1 MKKIVLFAANG
12 FIGKALIDYTVKN
25 HPDYQITAI
34 SRTLMKNLPASVKQV
49 QWDGKT
55 KGNWTIELE
64 HADLVINLAG
74 KSVNC
79 RYTRKN
85 KAAIFASRLDSTRI
99 IGEAIEDCIN
109 KPKCWMNMASAT
121 IYEHSLENPNTEKN
135 GIIGKG
141 FSVNVCK
148 AWEKQFFAFKD
159 LPVRQI
165 VLRTT
170 IVLGESGGVYPVLK
184 RLTRFGL
191 GGKMGKG
198 NQQISWIH
206 IEDFC
211 SAVFFLFENN
221 QAIGI
226 YNVGSPNPVRNKLF
240 QFELRKSLNI
250 HCFINH
256 PKIFLRLGALIIG
269 TENEL
274 VLKSRFIHP
283 EQLNK
288 LGFQFQFPSIDLCL
302 NDLKNKNKQKI

>member
-12 FIGKALIDYTVKN
+12 FIGKALIHYTVKN
-25 HPDYQITAI
+25 HPDYKITAV
-34 SRTLMKNLPASVKQV
+34 SRTPIKDLPITVEQV

-55 KGNWTIELE
+55 KGNWTKELE
-64 HADLVINLAG
+64 HADLVVNLAG

-79 RYTRKN
+79 RYTPKN

-99 IGEAIEDCIN
+99 IGEAIEDCIS

-121 IYEHSLENPNTEKN
+121 IYEHSLENPNTEEN

-170 IVLGESGGVYPVLK
+170 IVLGKNGGVYPVLK
-184 RLTRFGL
+184 RLARFGL

-211 SAVFFLFENN
+211 KTIFFLFENN
-221 QAIGI
+221 QAAGI
-226 YNVGSPNPVRNKLF
+226 YNLGSPNPVQNIFFQSALRN
-240 QFELRKSLNI
+240 SLNI
-250 HCFINH
+250 RYWVVTSLYYF
-256 PKIFLRLGALIIG
+256 
-269 TENEL
+269 
-274 VLKSRFIHP
+274 
-283 EQLNK
+283 
-288 LGFQFQFPSIDLCL
+288 SIC
-302 NDLKNKNKQKI
+302 N

>member
-12 FIGKALIDYTVKN
+12 FIGKALIEYTLKN
-25 HPDYQITAI
+25 HPDYKITAV
-34 SRTLMKNLPASVKQV
+34 SRAPMKNLPLAVEQV

-55 KGNWTIELE
+55 KGSWTKELE
-64 HADLVINLAG
+64 HADLVVNLAG

-79 RYTRKN
+79 RYTPKN

-99 IGEAIEDCIN
+99 IGEAIEDCTN

-121 IYEHSLENPNTEKN
+121 IYEHSLENPNTEAN

-165 VLRTT
+165 ALRTT
-170 IVLGESGGVYPVLK
+170 IVLGKNGGVYPVLK
-184 RLTRFGL
+184 RLARFGL

-211 SAVFFLFENN
+211 KAIFFLFDNN
-221 QAIGI
+221 QAAGI
-226 YNVGSPNPVRNKLF
+226 YNLGSPNPVQNKFF
-240 QFELRKSLNI
+240 QSALRKSLDI
-250 HCFINH
+250 HSFINQ
-256 PKIFLRLGALIIG
+256 PKWILGFGAIIIG

-274 VLKSRFIHP
+274 VLKSRFINP
-283 EQLNK
+283 EKLNT
-288 LGFQFQFPSIDLCL
+288 LGFQFQFPYIDLCFS
-302 NDLKNKNKQKI
+302 DLHKKEM

>member
-12 FIGKALIDYTVKN
+12 FIGKALIEYTLKN
-25 HPDYQITAI
+25 HPDYKITAV
-34 SRTLMKNLPASVKQV
+34 SRVTMKNLPITVKQV
-49 QWDGKT
+49 QWDGLT
-55 KGNWTIELE
+55 KGNWAKELE
-64 HADLVINLAG
+64 HADLVVNLAG

-79 RYTRKN
+79 RYTPKN

-99 IGEAIEDCIN
+99 IGEAIESCNN

-121 IYEHSLENPNTEKN
+121 IYQHSLENPNTEAN

-165 VLRTT
+165 ALRTT
-170 IVLGESGGVYPVLK
+170 IVLGKNGGVYPVLK
-184 RLTRFGL
+184 RLARFGL

-211 SAVFFLFENN
+211 KAIFFLFENN
-221 QAIGI
+221 QAAGI
-226 YNVGSPNPVRNKLF
+226 YNLGSPNPVQNKFF
-240 QFELRKSLNI
+240 QSALRKSLNI
-250 HCFINH
+250 HYFINQ
-256 PKIFLRLGALIIG
+256 PKWILGFGAIIIG

-274 VLKSRFIHP
+274 VLKSRFINP
-283 EQLNK
+283 EKLNK
-288 LGFQFQFPSIDLCL
+288 LDFQFQFPHINLCFSDL
-302 NDLKNKNKQKI
+302 NNKKM

>member
-12 FIGKALIDYTVKN
+12 FIGKALIDYTTKN
-25 HPDYQITAI
+25 HPDYNITAV
-34 SRTLMKNLPASVKQV
+34 SRNFIKNLPASVQQV

-55 KGNWTIELE
+55 KGAWTEQLE
-64 HADLVINLAG
+64 NADLVINLAG

-79 RYTRKN
+79 RYTTRN
-85 KAAIFASRLDSTRI
+85 KAAIFSSRLDSTRI

-109 KPKCWMNMASAT
+109 KPECWMNMASAT
-121 IYEHSLENPNTEKN
+121 IYEHSLENPNTEEN

-170 IVLGESGGVYPVLK
+170 IVLGKTGGVYPVLK
-184 RLTRFGL
+184 RLARLGL

-198 NQQISWIH
+198 TQQISWIH
-206 IEDFC
+206 INDFC
-211 SAVFFLFENN
+211 RAIFFLFENK
-221 QAIGI
+221 QATGI
-226 YNVGSPNPVRNKLF
+226 YNLGSPNPIRNEMF
-240 QFELRKSLNI
+240 QSELRKSLNI
-250 HCFINH
+250 YCFINQ
-256 PKIFLRLGALIIG
+256 PEWILSLGAMIIG

-274 VLKSRFIHP
+274 VLKSRFIQP
-283 EQLNK
+283 RKLNE
-288 LGFQFQFPSIDLCL
+288 LGFRFQFPSIQLCL
-302 NDLKNKNKQKI
+302 NNLQSKND